1 MSPNRIG
8 NDPAMTGPRHAYI
21 GVDVGTSGC
30 KAVLLDDSGAVRHT
44 AWRGYK
50 QRRTTEG
57 EVSQDP
63 RDWATATA
71 QTLRACGIASRD
83 GGLEVAA
90 IATTA
95 PAHTAVLVD
104 QHGDPLERAILPYD
118 QRCAKTAERMRTSYG
133 DEFFDRT
140 FVRLGTSWTLPQLA
154 WLREHAPGIWPRIRH
169 MLITKDFVTFLLT
182 GQPVTDPSDAAG
194 TGMYDQRTGAW
205 AADLCR
211 DAGLDAAHLP
221 PIRRATDVAGG
232 LTREWSSITGIPAGT
247 PVIVGATDTAAE
259 LYSLN
264 LVTPGSGLVKI
275 ASTGTIVAVLEEP
288 HPDPRT
294 LTYPHV
300 SPGLWYT
307 LTATNTAA
315 VAFSWLRETV
325 FAAPQGTPA
334 ATYAEMDAV
343 ASSVPAGAEGV
354 LFLPFLDG
362 ERSPY
367 WDPHLRA
374 SFLGLSGAHRRPHL
388 SRAVLEGVCFSLRD
402 CRDLLRSLGV
412 EVSRP
417 ILTGGG
423 VESELWRTILASVL
437 GVVCDTA
444 SPQGPAIG
452 SAYLAAAAVGGS
464 APSHNVPSPKPAL
477 APVEPRAGW
486 RATYDNVY
494 PIYIEAARRVAGL
507 SHDLVA
513 GVSAAVPE
521 IAAHGQLDA
530 STRGPRHGDAE

>member
-1 MSPNRIG
+1 
-8 NDPAMTGPRHAYI
+8 MTAPREAYI

-30 KAVLLDDSGAVRHT
+30 KAVLLDGNGVVRHT
-44 AWRGYK
+44 AWHGYQ
-50 QRRTTEG
+50 QRRTTDG

-63 RDWATATA
+63 RDWADATA
-71 QTLRACGIASRD
+71 RTLRECGTASRD
-83 GGLEVAA
+83 GGFEVVA

-104 QHGDPLERAILPYD
+104 RHGDPLARAILPYD
-118 QRCAKTAERMRTSYG
+118 QRCATTAARMRDSYG
-133 DEFFDRT
+133 DAFFDRT
-140 FVRLGTSWTLPQLA
+140 YVRLGTSWTLPQLA
-154 WLREHAPGIWPRIRH
+154 WLREQAPEIWPRIRH
-169 MLITKDFVTFLLT
+169 MLVTKDYITFLLT
-182 GQPVTDPSDAAG
+182 GRPVTDPSDAAG
-194 TGMYDQRTGAW
+194 TAMYDQHQGIW
-205 AADLCR
+205 ADDLCC
-211 DAGLDAAHLP
+211 DAGLDVGQLP
-221 PIRRATDVAGG
+221 PIHRATEIAGG
-232 LTREWSSITGIPAGT
+232 LTSGWSSITGIAAGT

-264 LVTPGSGLVKI
+264 LVTPGTGLVKI
-275 ASTGTIVAVLEEP
+275 ASTGTVVAVLQDP
-288 HPDPRT
+288 HPDQRT

-300 SPGLWYT
+300 LPGLWYT

-325 FAAPQGTPA
+325 FAAPHGTPA

-343 ASSVPAGAEGV
+343 ASAVPAGAEGV

-402 CRDLLRSLGV
+402 CRDLLRNLGV
-412 EVSRP
+412 EVPRP

-423 VESELWRTILASVL
+423 VGSELWRTILASVL
-437 GVVCDTA
+437 GVVGDTA
-444 SPQGPAIG
+444 TPQGPAIG
-452 SAYLAAAAVGGS
+452 SAYLAAAAAGAS
-464 APSHNVPSPKPAL
+464 APDRAIPTPKPAL
-477 APVEPRAGW
+477 VPVEPRAEW
-486 RATYDNVY
+486 RATYDFLYPVY
-494 PIYIEAARRVAGL
+494 LEAAQRVAEL

-513 GVSAAVPE
+513 GATAAKSE
-521 IAAHGQLDA
+521 IAASGRSD
-530 STRGPRHGDAE
+530 SSRKGPRDGSAQ

>member
-1 MSPNRIG
+1 
-8 NDPAMTGPRHAYI
+8 MTVPRHAYV

-44 AWRGYK
+44 AWRGYQ

-57 EVSQDP
+57 EVSQDA
-63 RDWATATA
+63 RDWAEATA
-71 QTLRACGIASRD
+71 QTLRECARFSRD
-83 GGLEVAA
+83 DGLEVAA
-90 IATTA
+90 IAVTA

-104 QHGDPLERAILPYD
+104 SHGDPLARAILPYD
-118 QRCAKTAERMRTSYG
+118 QRSAAIAERMRASYG
-133 DEFFDRT
+133 DAFFART

-154 WLREHAPGIWPRIRH
+154 WLREQAPSIWPRIRH
-169 MLITKDFVTFLLT
+169 MLVTKDYVTFLLT
-182 GQPVTDPSDAAG
+182 GEAVTDPSDAAG
-194 TGMYDQRTGAW
+194 TAMYDQRSAAW
-205 AADLCR
+205 AEDLCR

-232 LTREWSSITGIPAGT
+232 LTQEWSSITGIPAGT

-259 LYSLN
+259 LYSLD
-264 LVTPGSGLVKI
+264 LVTPGTGLVKI
-275 ASTGTIVAVLEEP
+275 ASTGTVVAVLEEP
-288 HPDPRT
+288 RPDPRT

-307 LTATNTAA
+307 LAATNTAA

-343 ASSVPAGAEGV
+343 ASAVPAGAEGV

-402 CRDLLRSLGV
+402 CRDLLRGLGV

-437 GVVCDTA
+437 GVVGNTA

-464 APSHNVPSPKPAL
+464 VPDRAVPSPKPTL
-477 APVEPRAGW
+477 APVEPRLDW
-486 RATYDNVY
+486 QATYDCLYPVY
-494 PIYIEAARRVAGL
+494 LEATRRVAGL

-513 GVSAAVPE
+513 RATAAE
-521 IAAHGQLDA
+521 LESAAHGLA
-530 STRGPRHGDAE
+530 